1 MIFQSQYTGDKKK
14 MEMKITNEC
23 YEYVKMSLETY
34 NCLNKQINTL
44 SKLYAKEQEEK
55 KEIEDKVTELTCEI
69 EILRQEIMKSN
80 INGYRLEAYTLEE
93 CLDFNGLNY
102 AFTSNEEQKL
112 LNLGFTHEELN
123 QYIEDEW
130 KKLNCVQE
138 EENE

>member
-1 MIFQSQYTGDKKK
+1 
-14 MEMKITNEC
+14 METEIKNSC
-23 YEYVKMSLETY
+23 YEYVHLSIETY

-93 CLDFNGLNY
+93 CLDFNGWNY

>member
-14 MEMKITNEC
+14 MEMEITNEC
-23 YEYVKMSLETY
+23 YEYVKISLETY

-80 INGYRLEAYTLEE
+80 INGYRLEAYTLDE
-93 CLDFNGLNY
+93 CLDFNGWNY

>member
-1 MIFQSQYTGDKKK
+1 
-14 MEMKITNEC
+14 MEMKIKNSC
-23 YEYVKMSLETY
+23 YEYVHLSLETY
-34 NCLNKQINTL
+34 DCLNKQINTL
-44 SKLYAKEQEEK
+44 SRLCAKGQEEK
-55 KEIEDKVTELTCEI
+55 KGIEDKVTELTCEI
-69 EILRQEIMKSN
+69 EILKQEIMKSN

-93 CLDFNGLNY
+93 CLDFNGWNY

-130 KKLNCVQE
+130 KKLNRVEE